1 MQKERGEGVNYSQ
14 NSVAV
19 SPIRRVYSTPD
30 DGGAG
35 DVRLAALPLDLR
47 GDDLGELEK
56 LVVARHA
63 VVVGHADGDDG
74 LLKVAHFPRL
84 LVAVVSPSGGAEV
97 CPGSSQLEDRAGV
110 LRPLSAQ
117 WVYNP
122 LGKSLSIVLL
132 YIISGL
138 CVMLAQHLTI
148 DASSHDPSS
157 LGSPVRP

>member
-1 MQKERGEGVNYSQ
+1 M
-14 NSVAV
+14 
-19 SPIRRVYSTPD
+19 
-30 DGGAG
+30 
-35 DVRLAALPLDLR
+35 RLTALPLDLG
-47 GDDLGELEK
+47 GDGLGELEK

-122 LGKSLSIVLL
+122 LGKSLSTVLTL
-132 YIISGL
+132 YNFRL
-138 CVMLAQHLTI
+138 MRYALMLAQHLTI

>member
-74 LLKVAHFPRL
+74 LLKVARSPGGGL
-84 LVAVVSPSGGAEV
+84 PVAVVAPSGGAEV
-97 CPGSSQLEDRAGV
+97 GPGRSQLEDRAGV

-117 WVYNP
+117 WAP
-122 LGKSLSIVLL
+122 LRMSLTKVNFLSFQT
-132 YIISGL
+132 Y
-138 CVMLAQHLTI
+138 AQHLTI
-148 DASSHDPSS
+148 DISSHEHSS
-157 LGSPVRP
+157 LGSPVSP